1 MFSLYNRVNVERDGR
16 GVNTILPTP
25 FGILVAIYLFVII
38 YSTWFTVGKGEQAVV
53 QRFGAYEVSHGPG
66 GPYFKL
72 PWPIDDYTIVEVQ
85 KAGQIPIGFKIDEKT
100 GVSTDIPEQSEV
112 LTGDL
117 NTVMVD
123 SVLQFQRA
131 DAKRWLFVSEE
142 PEKMLFLLAQSAL
155 RRAVAAR
162 SFDEIL
168 TTDRVSAQT
177 ASQDRIR
184 ELADQMGLGVNIIAH
199 QIQDTHPPK
208 EVAEAFRDVTNAGE
222 NKQQKIQEARGYSNG
237 RKEQARGEALQVI
250 AIATGYKASR
260 VNEAKGAAARFEA
273 VYAQYKGAPELTR
286 DRMRYE
292 ALESVL
298 AGKQQLIDMGQA
310 GGSPL
315 LKLFDVGTAKAAAVA
330 PATHK

>member
-1 MFSLYNRVNVERDGR
+1 MFSLYKLMVAEKNGRDVNV
-16 GVNTILPTP
+16 ILPTP
-25 FGILVAIYLFVII
+25 FGVLLALYLCIVV
-38 YSTWFTVGKGEQAVV
+38 YSVWFTVGKGEQAVI
-53 QRFGAYEVSHGPG
+53 QRFGAYSGSQGPG

-85 KAGQIPIGFKIDEKT
+85 KAGQIPIGFKLDEKT

-131 DAKRWLFVSEE
+131 DAKRWLFVSED
-142 PEKMLFLLAQSAL
+142 PEKMLFLLSQSAL

-184 ELADQMGLGVNIIAH
+184 ELADQMGMGVSIIAH
-199 QIQDTHPPK
+199 QIQDTHPPAQ
-208 EVAEAFRDVTNAGE
+208 VAEAFRDVTNAGE
-222 NKQQKIQEARGYSNG
+222 NRQKSIQEANGYSKG
-237 RKEQARGEALQVI
+237 RSEMARGEANKVI
-250 AIATGYKASR
+250 ADATGYKTSR
-260 VNEAKGAAARFEA
+260 VNEAKGAASRFSA
-273 VYAQYKGAPELTR
+273 VYSEYKGAPELTR

-292 ALESVL
+292 ALETVL
-298 AGKQQLIDMGQA
+298 AGKPQIVDMSQA
-310 GGSPL
+310 SGSPL
-315 LKLFDVGTAKAAAVA
+315 LKLFDINGVKAV
-330 PATHK
+330 PKESK